1 MQHLSYEE
9 LHALL
14 AACLRTG
21 GYNAAHADAIAAVL
35 AQAERDQ
42 CRSHGIYRLTG
53 ILKSRRAGQNHG
65 AREPTIDNP
74 PERAILKIDAHGEFS
89 PLAFSRGAPL
99 LAEKARRHGIAA
111 MAINHCLHLSALW
124 PEVETLAGLGVGA
137 LAMCPSSAYVA
148 PSGGNAPLLGTNPLA
163 FAWPNG
169 DAPPYIYDF
178 ATSVVAR
185 GEIELHRLDGKP
197 LPDGWG
203 IDADGAPSRDP
214 AAVLA
219 GALLPFGGHKG
230 SAISTMIEILAA
242 VWIGDHLS
250 SESSEADGGLAPN
263 HGTLHIAL
271 DPAAFAATDRLAHA
285 EKLLAAEIR
294 QTQDLEYIQAYS
306 QLRRANFRA
315 QLEHMK
321 QWENKHTNDAIFL
334 YAKALIA
341 YKAKELDI
349 ALAAIEEAVKRSQ
362 TGEAFALYAQILEAK
377 NRPEAAL
384 VAYRQSVAPL
394 HPEQALDGD
403 LLPAPEA
410 EAPKP
415 DDVKT
420 S

>member
-1 MQHLSYEE
+1 MQHLTYPE

-14 AACLRTG
+14 AATLRTG
-21 GYNAAHADAIAAVL
+21 GYNDAHADAIAAVL

-99 LAEKARRHGIAA
+99 LAEKARRYGIAA

-169 DAPPYIYDF
+169 DAPPYVYDF
-178 ATSVVAR
+178 ATSVAAR
-185 GEIELHRLDGKP
+185 GEIELHRLDGKT

-285 EKLLAAEIR
+285 EKLLAAIR
-294 QTQDLEYIQAYS
+294 AQGARLPSERRYAARAAAVKDGIAISQENLDRLQRMQQGDLDLE
-306 QLRRANFRA
+306 
-315 QLEHMK
+315 
-321 QWENKHTNDAIFL
+321 
-334 YAKALIA
+334 
-341 YKAKELDI
+341 
-349 ALAAIEEAVKRSQ
+349 
-362 TGEAFALYAQILEAK
+362 
-377 NRPEAAL
+377 
-384 VAYRQSVAPL
+384 L
-394 HPEQALDGD
+394 H
-403 LLPAPEA
+403 
-410 EAPKP
+410 
-415 DDVKT
+415 
-420 S
+420 

>member
-1 MQHLSYEE
+1 MTDTYLTYDE
-9 LHALL
+9 LHTLL
-14 AACLRTG
+14 AGVLQAG
-21 GYNAAHADAIAAVL
+21 GYNAAHAAAIAHTMSK
-35 AQAERDQ
+35 AERDQ

-250 SESSEADGGLAPN
+250 SESSEADGGRGLAPR
-263 HGTLHIAL
+263 HGELIIAIDPTAFGAADHETHTRVLL
-271 DPAAFAATDRLAHA
+271 DAIRDQGARLPSQRRYTARATAATQGIPISADNLAKLRCM
-285 EKLLAAEIR
+285 EKG
-294 QTQDLEYIQAYS
+294 
-306 QLRRANFRA
+306 
-315 QLEHMK
+315 
-321 QWENKHTNDAIFL
+321 
-334 YAKALIA
+334 
-341 YKAKELDI
+341 ELDI
-349 ALAAIEEAVKRSQ
+349 E
-362 TGEAFALYAQILEAK
+362 
-377 NRPEAAL
+377 
-384 VAYRQSVAPL
+384 L
-394 HPEQALDGD
+394 H
-403 LLPAPEA
+403 
-410 EAPKP
+410 
-415 DDVKT
+415 
-420 S
+420 